1 MLGMREILQLS
12 SKLAYYTEELRE
24 TEEKLQ
30 RSLSER
36 TSWLEKMKKVMKNET
51 LLSFME
57 EEFRRKI
64 NSLRGMGLL
73 MHDMHQQFIAK
84 GYTIDPSI
92 EVICQCSFIFLTI
105 LV

>member
-1 MLGMREILQLS
+1 
-12 SKLAYYTEELRE
+12 
-24 TEEKLQ
+24 
-30 RSLSER
+30 
-36 TSWLEKMKKVMKNET
+36 
-51 LLSFME
+51 ME

>member
-51 LLSFME
+51 FHGGG
-57 EEFRRKI
+57 I
-64 NSLRGMGLL
+64 
-73 MHDMHQQFIAK
+73 
-84 GYTIDPSI
+84 
-92 EVICQCSFIFLTI
+92 
-105 LV
+105 